1 MVRVVLLADDA
12 KILLERMFDLFTRQN
27 LSLLLVQKS
36 RVYISYIAPYVLSN
50 VVYPSVTS
58 QNEVT
63 VC

>member
-36 RVYISYIAPYVLSN
+36 RVYISYIASYVLSN